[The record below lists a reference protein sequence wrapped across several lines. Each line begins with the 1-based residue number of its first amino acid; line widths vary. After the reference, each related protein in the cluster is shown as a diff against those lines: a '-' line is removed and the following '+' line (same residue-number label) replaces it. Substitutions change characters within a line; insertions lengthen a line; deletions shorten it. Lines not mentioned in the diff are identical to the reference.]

1 MTAVRAIVAARDV
14 PPDMAFVLDVE
25 FVAEFL
31 VTVFVD
37 SRVVVVGRLLTVGDV
52 MRPVRAITVDAFS
65 DADWLS
71 RLITFVPRDAAS
83 AFAMPKKHAIIK
95 SKMLLIYILYNDNK
109 NIFLLKVIFVR
120 NKKIKPSDDG
130 CLIVCG
136 VV

>member
-65 DADWLS
+65 DAD
-71 RLITFVPRDAAS
+71 
-83 AFAMPKKHAIIK
+83 
-95 SKMLLIYILYNDNK
+95 
-109 NIFLLKVIFVR
+109 
-120 NKKIKPSDDG
+120 
-130 CLIVCG
+130 
-136 VV
+136 